1 MNLNADQ
8 TKLIFGKKNQQ
19 QNHPNLYVNQRPVL
33 EVNSQKHLRIF
44 LDKQLD
50 FKEHFSNISDKVNK
64 VIGDLRKLR
73 CIQPTFFFADN
84 LQFAYGTPSLLKRRR
99 SCDQVYNPSF
109 HPRTETLQCSAELVI
124 TDPITGPFRT
134 KDLSRIW
141 LAISSAKALA

>member
-1 MNLNADQ
+1 MMCQIAYHQTPSYLLMIFLFFFVTKNYCFSASNLNNDLVKLTGWAFQWTMNLNADQ
-8 TKLIFGKKNQQ
+8 TKLIFGKKTQQ
-19 QNHPNLYVNQRPVL
+19 QNHPNLYVNQHPVL

-84 LQFAYGTPSLLKRRR
+84 LQFVYGTPSLLKRCR
-99 SCDQVYNPSF
+99 S
-109 HPRTETLQCSAELVI
+109 
-124 TDPITGPFRT
+124 
-134 KDLSRIW
+134 
-141 LAISSAKALA
+141 